1 MQRDQAHRTNELL
14 ERIAIALEKN
24 NKKEN
29 GARVLVDE
37 LGTNNIYEPTSEN
50 PDPAGYGDEEVNDDV
65 HKSESGDRIL
75 SCYKNAYKGRDIWIE
90 THGYGIYKDVMDLD
104 KYSVEDYNHTVIM
117 FPEER

>member
-37 LGTNNIYEPTSEN
+37 IGTNNINEISHCYC
-50 PDPAGYGDEEVNDDV
+50 VI
-65 HKSESGDRIL
+65 KS
-75 SCYKNAYKGRDIWIE
+75 K
-90 THGYGIYKDVMDLD
+90 T
-104 KYSVEDYNHTVIM
+104 
-117 FPEER
+117 

>member
-37 LGTNNIYEPTSEN
+37 LGTNNIYEPDMSV
-50 PDPAGYGDEEVNDDV
+50 YGDKDEMETYIEDDV
-65 HKSESGDRIL
+65 EKTRI
-75 SCYKNAYKGRDIWIE
+75 KPQEIGTA
-90 THGYGIYKDVMDLD
+90 
-104 KYSVEDYNHTVIM
+104 
-117 FPEER
+117 